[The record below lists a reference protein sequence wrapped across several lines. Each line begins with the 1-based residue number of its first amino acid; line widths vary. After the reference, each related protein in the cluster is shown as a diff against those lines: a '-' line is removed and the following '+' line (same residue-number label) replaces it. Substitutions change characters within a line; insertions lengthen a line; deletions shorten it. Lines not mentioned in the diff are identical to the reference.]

1 MDWIIVC
8 HLDPRAHDRSRKK
21 LLLHKE
27 EITQCDP
34 ISQTADIILLSHEDT
49 TGFPA
54 LRSWFGTECRRTG
67 LQPLLQ
73 NASQLLAE
81 CKRRHYT

>member
-34 ISQTADIILLSHEDT
+34 ISQTADIMLLSHEYT
-49 TGFPA
+49 TCLPA
-54 LRSWFGTECRRTG
+54 LCCWFGTDCRRTG
-67 LQPLLQ
+67 LQSHLPD
-73 NASQLLAE
+73 S
-81 CKRRHYT
+81 